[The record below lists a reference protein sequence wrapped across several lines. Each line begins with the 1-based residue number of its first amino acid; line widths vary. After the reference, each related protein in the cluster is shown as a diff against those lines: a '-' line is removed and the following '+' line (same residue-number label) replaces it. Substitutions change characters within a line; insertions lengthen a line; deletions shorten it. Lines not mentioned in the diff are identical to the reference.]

1 MQLIVLKTF
10 SAEQSMDI
18 TIPWSEWSKS
28 GTLPTD
34 SKDRTVFDQRDKQ
47 VHTEI
52 LQLRRWDLLPLLDD
66 NFKEIEANFILRK
79 SLFEYWIFF
88 VSQV

>member
-1 MQLIVLKTF
+1 
-10 SAEQSMDI
+10 MDI

-34 SKDRTVFDQRDKQ
+34 SKDRTVFDQREKQ